1 MRAVRRRAA
10 GAFGLVGLVGLVGLA
25 GCASPAVA
33 TGNPAGTV
41 PASSATAGAVDPAA
55 TRSASAKVAP
65 PASAAASASAGQF
78 HAARDYTPVALPVRL
93 RIPEAGVDAS
103 VVQVGLTP
111 QGWIQAPTDWDVAA
125 WYEGGPRPGQEG
137 PAVIVGHIDSR
148 SGPAVFQRL
157 PTLRMGASIQVER
170 QDGTSVT
177 FRVASR
183 RQVAKQNFPAADIYT
198 PTLKSSLI
206 LITCGGL
213 FDRTTGHYRDNIVVT
228 AVPG

>member
-1 MRAVRRRAA
+1 MRSMRRRAVVA
-10 GAFGLVGLVGLVGLA
+10 LLLVVPFA
-25 GCASPAVA
+25 GCAGPSVETGNAGNAVA
-33 TGNPAGTV
+33 V
-41 PASSATAGAVDPAA
+41 SATAATVPSAA
-55 TRSASAKVAP
+55 TARASSR
-65 PASAAASASAGQF
+65 ASSSVSSSVGQF
-78 HAARDYTPVALPVRL
+78 HAARDYTPAALPVRL
-93 RIPEAGVDAS
+93 RIPEAGVDTS
-103 VVQVGLTP
+103 VVRVGLTP
-111 QGWIQAPTDWDVAA
+111 QGWIEAPTDWNVAA

-157 PTLRMGASIQVER
+157 PTLRIGATIQVDR
-170 QDGTSVT
+170 QDGTTVT
-177 FRVASR
+177 FQVAAR
-183 RQVAKQNFPAADIYT
+183 RQVAKQNFPAADLYA